1 MAFNYKRAKVIIN
14 LKNAK
19 HNFLTIK
26 NRLNLTKICCV
37 VKADAYGHGAVKLS
51 KIFQK
56 LGAHFFA
63 TATFEEGKILRKN
76 GIKKP
81 ILILGYTPPQ
91 LVKQLEFYNLSQ
103 TIHSQEY
110 AKKLLKFC
118 KKKGAKIKIH
128 LKIDTGLGRV
138 GFVCNNMQVNGLNKA
153 VSILKNAK
161 NFILEGVYTHF
172 ACADDYSLGKAYTI
186 KQFKNFKFALNYL
199 SKNGINFKIRHC
211 GNSAVVFNYPKYY
224 LDMVRVGIALYG
236 IPPTKNAHKL
246 KRVMQLKTIIESVK
260 TVKKGENVGYGLEC
274 FAKKDMLLASL
285 PVGYADGIMR
295 STYKTNYKVLVN
307 GKYCSFFGRVN
318 MDKCTIDVTNLN
330 VKVFD
335 EVLIFGE
342 DKISNVENLSMLNGT
357 IPYEILCGVTKR
369 VKRVYK

>member
-1 MAFNYKRAKVIIN
+1 MAVNFKRAKAVIN

-26 NRLNLTKICCV
+26 NKLRSTKICCV
-37 VKADAYGHGAVKLS
+37 VKADAYGHGAVRLS
-51 KIFQK
+51 NLYQK

-63 TATFEEGKILRKN
+63 TATFEEAKMLRKN

-81 ILILGYTPPQ
+81 ILILGYTPPY

-103 TIHSQEY
+103 TIHSFEY
-110 AKKLLKFC
+110 ASTLLKFC
-118 KKKGAKIKIH
+118 KKKCANIKIH

-138 GFVCNNMQVNGLNKA
+138 GFVSSNKQVDGLNEA
-153 VSILKNAK
+153 VSILTNAK
-161 NFILEGVYTHF
+161 NFVLEGIYTHF
-172 ACADDYSLGKAYTI
+172 ACSDNYLLGKAYTI
-186 KQFKNFKFALNYL
+186 KQFKNFKFAIKYL
-199 SKNGINFKIRHC
+199 SKSGINFKIRHC
-211 GNSAVVFNYPKYY
+211 GNSAVLFNYPKYY

-236 IPPTKNAHKL
+236 VLPTKSASNL
-246 KRVMQLKTIIESVK
+246 KRVMELKTIIESVK
-260 TVKKGENVGYGLEC
+260 IIKKGENVGYGLEC
-274 FAKKDMLLASL
+274 FAKKDMLLATL

-307 GKYCSFFGRVN
+307 GKYCPFFGRVN

-342 DKISNVENLSMLNGT
+342 DKVSNVENLSILNGT
-357 IPYEILCGVTKR
+357 IPYETLCSVTKR
-369 VKRVYK
+369 VIRVYK